1 MKKGKVFYLITALIL
16 SSLLII
22 QQSCKKDDELPEESP
37 YLSVTLH
44 RLTLKHDL
52 YYQLKHNERSIEME
66 FSLPIDTGTVAGNIT
81 FSDKSG
87 SLSSH
92 YDLVI
97 SGRKVLIAFYSD
109 FQLSDGWKYLLTITT
124 GLKSTSG
131 ESLKQNKI
139 IELRTTT
146 KLTSVGST
154 QRNSIAC
161 ISDIHMGDSRA
172 VSGNYCWFGKNA
184 KALESFI
191 DVVMLYQYNL
201 NSNSGNPNPP
211 YEPVLLSEES
221 IDIN

>member
-1 MKKGKVFYLITALIL
+1 
-16 SSLLII
+16 
-22 QQSCKKDDELPEESP
+22 
-37 YLSVTLH
+37 
-44 RLTLKHDL
+44 
-52 YYQLKHNERSIEME
+52 ME

-92 YDLVI
+92 YDLAI

-131 ESLKQNKI
+131 ESLKQNKM

-146 KLTSVGST
+146 KLTSIGST

-172 VSGNYCWFGKNA
+172 MSGNYCWFGKNA
-184 KALESFI
+184 KALESFLDTI
-191 DVVMLYQYNL
+191 INGDNVRVLVILGDLFDEWLVPYTVSPFDSNAGINNSKEYFLAIAGSPANSLIFDKLRAIAL
-201 NSNSGNPNPP
+201 N
-211 YEPVLLSEES
+211 EE
-221 IDIN
+221 I